1 MKIKTRLVSIGVAA
15 VLGSGAAI
23 GVAEWTAQKAFAL
36 EERAVFVSELEKT
49 FLNLRR
55 AEKDFQLRHDEKY
68 IHKFSEISV
77 VLKGAF
83 DELRKHDYSLKSFD
97 YDEALTSLDLY
108 KAKFNNT
115 VDLELAKA
123 AIESQMYMNEPS
135 SQLLNDLKL
144 VNEKLG
150 LAGVKGVRADVSRS
164 ASNVEDMLS
173 AIADELN
180 HSVRQQLSDNKKIE
194 VASILLLLVVMF
206 GLIGHSI
213 LVISRQVL
221 TLKEEF
227 ERKEAGRDISPTGGF
242 KVDDEFED
250 ILARLD
256 GLFSGVS
263 GAVRKSQEGAAQVTG
278 YSSEIVEATQR
289 LLSSSNR
296 IVESSDRISL
306 ATNELS
312 SAVSEVGELSQ
323 SAAEK
328 ASLAQDEANEGKVSV
343 SNAISSIESL
353 AKSLGESEE
362 EITGLSLLVDKIAG
376 AVGMIEA
383 IAEQTNLLA
392 LNAAIEAAR
401 AGEQGRGFAVVA
413 DEVRTLA
420 SRTQTSTEEIT
431 SIVTDI
437 QSHMNNTVESMR
449 GNTEISQETVK
460 NSHELQVVLTG
471 IIGGMDQINHQSQ
484 QVAAAVEQQG
494 AAISDIAQS
503 IASVG
508 DSTRE
513 NLAQSTDCDAL
524 AKAISGSAEET
535 LAVTRTIK
543 TQ

>member
-1 MKIKTRLVSIGVAA
+1 MKIKTRLIAIGVAA

-36 EERAVFVSELEKT
+36 EQRAAFVSELEKT

-68 IHKFSEISV
+68 IHKFIDFSV
-77 VLKGAF
+77 TLKRAF
-83 DELRKHDYSLKSFD
+83 DELKQHDYSLKTFD
-97 YDEALTSLDLY
+97 YDVALSSLDSY
-108 KAKFNNT
+108 KEKFNNT

-123 AIESQMYMNEPS
+123 AIESEMYLGEATP
-135 SQLLNDLKL
+135 QLLNDLKSI
-144 VNEKLG
+144 NEKLG

-173 AIADELN
+173 SIADELN
-180 HSVRQQLSDNKKIE
+180 NSVKQQLSDNKKIE
-194 VASILLLLVVMF
+194 VASILVLLVVMF
-206 GLIGHSI
+206 SLIGYSI
-213 LVISRQVL
+213 LVINRQVL
-221 TLKEEF
+221 ILKEEF

-242 KVDDEFED
+242 SVDDEFQD

-256 GLFSGVS
+256 GLFAGVS
-263 GAVRKSQEGAAQVTG
+263 GAVIKSQEGAAQVTG

-306 ATNELS
+306 ATSELS

-328 ASLAQDEANEGKVSV
+328 ASVAQDEANEGKASV
-343 SNAISSIESL
+343 TNAISSIELL

-431 SIVTDI
+431 SIVSDI

-449 GNTEISQETVK
+449 SNTEVSQKTVK

-471 IIGGMDQINHQSQ
+471 IIDGMEQINNQSQ
-484 QVAAAVEQQG
+484 QVAVAVEQQG

-503 IASVG
+503 IAEVG

-524 AKAISGSAEET
+524 AKAISDSAEET
-535 LAVTRTIK
+535 LAETRTIK